1 MTTKEKMIEDIL
13 ERLKDYEDDT
23 GIIEIWGNQLRL
35 LLKEYLQEEPTYE
48 QWFERWKQVGYKEWR
63 RDSGKD
69 TTEERECE
77 NCKKLQKELD
87 WISFSM

>member
-1 MTTKEKMIEDIL
+1 MTTKEKIEQLI
-13 ERLKDYEDDT
+13 EKWKLKQEDLHNVWCPIDWYYIYVAE
-23 GIIEIWGNQLRL
+23 II
-35 LLKEYLQEEPTYE
+35 KDLQSL
-48 QWFERWKQVGYKEWR
+48 Q
-63 RDSGKD
+63 D